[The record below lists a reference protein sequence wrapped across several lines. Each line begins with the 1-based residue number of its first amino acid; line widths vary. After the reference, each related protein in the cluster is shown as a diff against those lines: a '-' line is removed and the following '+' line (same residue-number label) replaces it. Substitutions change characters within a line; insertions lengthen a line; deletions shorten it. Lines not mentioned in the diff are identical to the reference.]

1 MEARVETERHAPISL
16 RDLFTHLDWRQEL
29 LGIAVVLAEAF
40 PVYVFCSVLF
50 MAGEETWTFPFWIV
64 AFLLLS
70 AHAVCRVLDEMRVW
84 SPEYE
89 IKMLA
94 GIVITLLVAIKFASF
109 PHMSILDIGW
119 LQDAFQSLAFL
130 PNDER
135 RWVWGV
141 VLLAAYSWWRGRA
154 RAEPN
159 VDSAFG
165 MLRLGS
171 LTLFL
176 SIVVVLLGTPD
187 DAEIRNRLSVVTVG
201 FFAVALSAVGI
212 ARLKLEGVRS
222 TAPLGARWLGTFVVP
237 ILAVVAVAILAAGI
251 FSRQFLD
258 TVLWMLSPVFWLLGL
273 VFQIIVLIVA
283 VLAFIILTPIFWLI
297 GERDPR
303 ILETTP
309 VPSELEGEQGLAEN
323 AERAFQM
330 PDPLRYLIAAIV
342 LFVIFSL
349 LTRYVFKRKGRSRPP
364 TGEERESVLDWND
377 LLNNAGDRLKDL
389 FRRPAKPDPL
399 AHLRGD
405 DAWRHTLRIR
415 EAYLKLQSRGG
426 VLGRARRSNET
437 AEEYRPRVGSG
448 FDPASGAPAAVDAMT
463 DRYRKARYSGQP
475 ASAEDADIVEV
486 NWKTIERTRKPEQS

>member
-1 MEARVETERHAPISL
+1 MKNERHAPLSL
-16 RDLFTHLDWRQEL
+16 RDLAGRMDWRQEL
-29 LGIAVVLAEAF
+29 LGVAVVLTEAF
-40 PVYVFCSVLF
+40 PVYVLCSVVFL
-50 MAGEETWTFPFWIV
+50 AGGETWTFPFWIV

-70 AHAVCRVLDEMRVW
+70 AHAVSRVLDEMRVW

-89 IKMLA
+89 IKMTI

-109 PHMSILDIGW
+109 PHFPSANPGW
-119 LQDAFQSLAFL
+119 LTDAFRSLAFL

-141 VLLAAYSWWRGRA
+141 VLLAVYAWWRGRS
-154 RAEPN
+154 RTEPS
-159 VDSAFG
+159 VDSAFA
-165 MLRLGS
+165 MLRWGS
-171 LTLFL
+171 LALFIL
-176 SIVVVLLGTPD
+176 IITVLAGTPD
-187 DAEIRNRLSVVTVG
+187 DAGIRGRLSAVTVG
-201 FFAVALSAVGI
+201 FFAAGLSAVGI

-222 TAPLGARWLGTFVVP
+222 SAPLGARWLGTFVVP
-237 ILAVVAVAILAAGI
+237 ILATVAVAILAAGI

-273 VFQIIVLIVA
+273 VFQIVVLIVA

-303 ILETTP
+303 ALEVTP
-309 VPSELEGEQGLAEN
+309 EPSELEGQQEM
-323 AERAFQM
+323 AERATEVFQM

-342 LFVIFSL
+342 LFAILSL
-349 LTRYVFKRKGRSRPP
+349 LTRYVFKRKSKSRPP

-377 LLNNAGDRLKDL
+377 LLNNAGDRLKNL
-389 FRRPAKPDPL
+389 FRRPARPDPL

-405 DAWRHTLRIR
+405 ETWLHTLRIR
-415 EAYLKLQSRGG
+415 EAYVKLQARGSA
-426 VLGRARRSNET
+426 LGRARRDTET

-448 FDPASGAPAAVDAMT
+448 FDPATGAPAAVDAMT
-463 DRYRKARYSGQP
+463 GRYRKARYSGKP

-486 NWKTIERTRKPEQS
+486 NWKTIERTPEPEQP